1 MTLNRATIAA
11 AFFSATAATAA
22 TSVQATTV
30 FPVESTQQL
39 IEAIEAANRT
49 PEADIVS
56 MERALYVLDSVHS
69 ESQKSALPE
78 ITSPIVIRGNGAE
91 LRRYSSKDFRLFHV
105 AQNGH
110 LRLEHVVLAEGSIGA
125 IRNHGV
131 TELRHVALVD
141 STARGASAIVENY
154 GEMRLTDCEVS
165 FNTVAGASRDAG
177 TIVNWGK
184 LWLNSTTFQGN
195 QLSRRYA
202 GVALASTVLNY
213 GTAEIEDVVISENIA
228 GDVNVDGA
236 PQAPLVNLG
245 NGRLEM
251 RLVREHDNLPGEAL
265 VAKSFAP

>member
-1 MTLNRATIAA
+1 MTLKRASLAVA
-11 AFFSATAATAA
+11 LVSATATFSA
-22 TSVQATTV
+22 QATTV
-30 FPVESTQQL
+30 FPVESTEQL
-39 IEAIEAANRT
+39 IAAIVAANET
-49 PEADIVS
+49 PEADIIS
-56 MERALYVLDSVHS
+56 MERTFYLLTSVYS
-69 ESQKSALPE
+69 EDQKSALPA

-91 LRRYSSKDFRLFHV
+91 LRRYSSADFRLFHV
-105 AQNGH
+105 TEKGH
-110 LRLEHVVLAEGSIGA
+110 LRLEQVVLAEGSIGA

-131 TELRHVALVD
+131 TELRQVALVD

-154 GEMRLTDCEVS
+154 GEMRLTHCEVS

-195 QLSRRYA
+195 QLSRRYE

-213 GTAEIEDVVISENIA
+213 GTADIEDVVISENVA
-228 GDVNVDGA
+228 GDIALEGA

-245 NGRLEM
+245 NGRLEL

-265 VAKSFAP
+265 VAKSLTP